1 MIIRMLEGYDFWSRF
16 YSMVAIK
23 SIKFREYQ
31 GILFSLRMPE
41 ENKRFP
47 KNQEK
52 YWTFQV
58 IFVIVA
64 KFLPASISLFF
75 VRGSKH
81 QEGIAQFVRCCLFL
95 PVNKYMY

>member
-1 MIIRMLEGYDFWSRF
+1 MIIRMLEGYDFWSNL

-23 SIKFREYQ
+23 SVKFRENR

-41 ENKRFP
+41 ENERFP

-58 IFVIVA
+58 NFVTVA
-64 KFLPASISLFF
+64 KFLPVSISLLF
-75 VRGSKH
+75 VRGDQTPRRNCTICTLLLISSC
-81 QEGIAQFVRCCLFL
+81 E
-95 PVNKYMY
+95 

>member
-1 MIIRMLEGYDFWSRF
+1 MIIRMLEGYDFWSNL

-23 SIKFREYQ
+23 SVKFRENR

-41 ENKRFP
+41 ENERFP

-64 KFLPASISLFF
+64 KFLPASISSFLCW
-75 VRGSKH
+75 GTKH